1 VVDSDWGR
9 WRRDVFGDPYLVW
22 HDGPDFDRLFD
33 RERADPAEVA
43 RMLALGVAG
52 SDDLA
57 PVAIRALAEAGRAP
71 AGAEACLRAAAG
83 TAEGTFAVRLAQAM
97 LVLTGDQSWS
107 EPVLA
112 VLATDDGDHQ
122 LDAAM
127 ALADFVP
134 MERLIDGL
142 ARGVRDR
149 HYLVRY
155 HSATTLRAYAGI
167 KEPEISRNRQL
178 FDLMKTDGDRAGRR
192 QAAAALAAAARA
204 RLA

>member
-1 VVDSDWGR
+1 
-9 WRRDVFGDPYLVW
+9 VFGDPYLVW
-22 HDGPDFDRLFD
+22 HDGPSFECLFR

-43 RMLALGVAG
+43 RMLARGVAE

-57 PVAIRALAEAGRAP
+57 PLAIRALAEAGRAP
-71 AGAEACLRAAAG
+71 ADAEAWLRAAAA
-83 TAEGTFAVRLAQAM
+83 TATGTFAVRLAQAM

-112 VLATDDGDHQ
+112 VLATDDRYHQ

-134 MERLIDGL
+134 TERLIDGL
-142 ARGVRDR
+142 AQGVRDR
-149 HYLVRY
+149 EYLVRY

-167 KEPEISRNRQL
+167 KQPEISRNRQL
-178 FDLMKTDGDRAGRR
+178 FDLIRTDGDRAGRR
-192 QAAAALAAAARA
+192 RAAEALAEAARA